1 MSLAPKL
8 KYEHVYL
15 TSFSKMRV
23 DLAAQV
29 HIVTYMNDH
38 NDILHEQVLSSSV
51 AKALTLR
58 FGSSS
63 AATAQFIQ
71 LMDSFFDCLNVG
83 NYTNGR
89 NHRKHFQHPYTSHN
103 DFRFKVCTNEFQ
115 FCM

>member
-1 MSLAPKL
+1 
-8 KYEHVYL
+8 
-15 TSFSKMRV
+15 MRI

-29 HIVTYMNDH
+29 HIVTYMRHSKDH
-38 NDILHEQVLSSSV
+38 NDILHEQVLSSTI

-83 NYTNGR
+83 NYTMIR
-89 NHRKHFQHPYTSHN
+89 QFRRMWTLICLMRLSVLRFQGAKESDP
-103 DFRFKVCTNEFQ
+103 
-115 FCM
+115 